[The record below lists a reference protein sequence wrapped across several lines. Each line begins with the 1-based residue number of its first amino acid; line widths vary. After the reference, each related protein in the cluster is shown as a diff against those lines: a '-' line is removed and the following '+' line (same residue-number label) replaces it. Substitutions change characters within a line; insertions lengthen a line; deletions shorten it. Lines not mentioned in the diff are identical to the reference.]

1 MGASAIHVWTL
12 ESSSG
17 GTDLRTE
24 ESVEG
29 LIVRALR
36 SRMQGT
42 FQAAIDSAVRHLK
55 AEAERRAGQPTA
67 AS

>member
-17 GTDLRTE
+17 GTALRTE

-36 SRMQGT
+36 GRMQTT
-42 FQAAIDSAVRHLK
+42 FQDAIDSAVRHLK
-55 AEAERRAGQPTA
+55 AEAERRAGHPA
-67 AS
+67 PAS